1 MEKTIKA
8 RIQHKHDIE
17 ANWLKATNFTPLDSE
32 IIVYDPDENYDYPR
46 IKIGD
51 GETNVNILPFIN
63 KDYAKISDIPT
74 KPSDIGA
81 QPAGNYLTSIP
92 SEYVTENELNDKGY
106 LTSYTETDPT
116 VPAWAKQP
124 TKPTYTAAEVGAVS
138 QDNLQ
143 AATNEALAQAKAS
156 GEFDGMQGP
165 VGPQGEKGE
174 QGEQGPAGPSG
185 EKGDPGNPGIYY
197 GEVQP
202 TDESHPVWIDPTGQ
216 VDTLGFVT
224 SVAGVSPDATGNVAL
239 TADDVGAATKEYVDG
254 KATSDTTA
262 TIPASGWVGPGP
274 YTQTISVARL
284 TDGGRCMV
292 HPDYGDD
299 TSANL
304 AMKEACA
311 CVSYAKRDGQNLTF
325 TCLEDKPTVDINA
338 ILEVYV

>member
-1 MEKTIKA
+1 MDKTVKA
-8 RIQHKHDIE
+8 RVQHKHDTE
-17 ANWLKATNFTPLDSE
+17 ENWLKATNFTPLDSE

-165 VGPQGEKGE
+165 VGPQGE
-174 QGEQGPAGPSG
+174 QGPQG
-185 EKGDPGNPGIYY
+185 EKGDPGIPGIYY
-197 GEVQP
+197 GTVQP
-202 TDESHPVWIDPTGQ
+202 TDDSHPVWIDPTGEAG
-216 VDTLGFVT
+216 TLGNVIA
-224 SVAGVSPDATGNVAL
+224 VCGVSPDETGNVIL
-239 TADDVGAATKEYVDG
+239 TADDVGAATKEYVDSR
-254 KATSDTTA
+254 TLTA
-262 TIPASGWVGPGP
+262 AVTLTASGWADNI
-274 YTQTISVARL
+274 QTVSVAGVTADVTK
-284 TDGGRCMV
+284 TDV
-292 HPDYGDD
+292 FASPAPEDD
-299 TSANL
+299 N
-304 AMKEACA
+304 
-311 CVSYAKRDGQNLTF
+311 YAAYQECGVWLYAQLDDSVRFKCTDV
-325 TCLEDKPTVDINA
+325 PAVDLSVN
-338 ILEVYV
+338 ILVRR